1 MTIIF
6 AIQSKVYWWSAVMFL
21 LLYVI
26 MVFVVYIQD
35 RNDEWQKKDAIDK
48 EKALKDAINVEMEIK
63 AERKKSKFH

>member
-1 MTIIF
+1 
-6 AIQSKVYWWSAVMFL
+6 MFL

-26 MVFVVYIQD
+26 MVFVVCIQD